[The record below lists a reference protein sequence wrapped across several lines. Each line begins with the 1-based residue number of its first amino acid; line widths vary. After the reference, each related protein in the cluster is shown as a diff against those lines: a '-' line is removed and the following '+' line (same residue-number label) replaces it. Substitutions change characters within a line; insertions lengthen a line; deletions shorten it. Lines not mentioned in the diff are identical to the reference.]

1 MKTRFLLQA
10 AAVEAAALAAIFFFW
25 DRLPASIPVHWNI
38 HGAIDG
44 WAPRTAIF
52 AFSLLIAG
60 LALLWAWLPG
70 LSPRRYDV
78 ERFGAVWWRSGLV
91 VLVLLG
97 FVQMVLLRSA
107 LGTPVAVD
115 RALAGGIALAVVLL
129 GNMLGKVRRN
139 FWLGVRT
146 PWTLAD
152 DRVWYATHRM
162 AGKTMVAG
170 GVLALG
176 ALLAGLAPMVAIG
189 LVAAGA
195 LVPAGY
201 SLVVYRRLV

>member
-1 MKTRFLLQA
+1 
-10 AAVEAAALAAIFFFW
+10 
-25 DRLPASIPVHWNI
+25 
-38 HGAIDG
+38 
-44 WAPRTAIF
+44 
-52 AFSLLIAG
+52 
-60 LALLWAWLPG
+60 
-70 LSPRRYDV
+70 
-78 ERFGAVWWRSGLV
+78 V